1 MAVPRATDHPGVPAA
16 PSDARADT
24 AADTPEASHAAP
36 CDPWTPSAKER
47 AILFDPRRLAALHDA
62 ELIDA
67 PPVDAFDRL
76 TALVA
81 RTLGA
86 PMVVL
91 SAVDATRQFLLSA
104 VGLPESMA
112 TMRETDLAGS
122 MCTHVLFDDAPLVV
136 PDAVRD
142 ARGRGLVS
150 IAALGAGAYLGVPV
164 RAANGLSLGALCAVD
179 QVPRAWTDADVSAIS
194 DAAAVA
200 ATLID
205 GRRARAVAERER
217 REKLDILTRLTE
229 AFVTLDR
236 SWRVV
241 YANASAARL
250 AQCTPA
256 EGIGRTL
263 WELMPTLEESTT
275 GAWLRA
281 RMGSTGVFEHEW
293 EGVANPAWFEM
304 RVVCSAD
311 GMSLYIRDIT
321 RRKRTEFALA
331 ASEARYRQL
340 ADVAPVGIFETDV
353 DGACTLVNRTL
364 CELIDLQPHEVA
376 GYGWRGALHPDDRA
390 RVDREWS
397 ECVRALSEFRSEY
410 RYRRS
415 DGSVRWVT
423 GQASALHDESG
434 AVTGFIGTISD
445 ITERK
450 AIEEQLRV
458 LNERLELALS
468 GSDIG
473 LWDWN
478 VQSGE
483 VHFNDWLPG
492 MLGYSAAEF
501 PGNISEW
508 ESRIHPDDRADVTRQ
523 LMAHLRGETPFYR
536 CAHRLQTKDGRWK
549 WILDAGAVVE
559 RDACGTPRRAVG
571 THVDINESKAAEAL
585 FRLVFEKSGDPQL
598 LLDENGVVDCNEAT
612 VRALRVAN
620 KAAITGMPMRT
631 YFPVMQPDG
640 SHSLQ
645 AAMHHAQQ
653 ARGNETYR
661 FDWTICRAD
670 GTELPLEVSLA
681 RANYDG
687 RGVFL
692 MTWHDLTHQR
702 ETERILREAK
712 EAAEQ
717 ASHAKSDFLA
727 RMSHELRSPLNSVIG
742 FSRILQKSLAR
753 ESAPNEVTYLE
764 RIHAN
769 GVHLLGL
776 INNVLDIAR
785 IESGKVEVDRRVG
798 DVAALL
804 RETVQQLE
812 GQAHGG
818 ALVVRADVPS
828 HPVPLE
834 TDHEKLR
841 QVLINLVGNAIK
853 FTPDGEVVVRLR
865 LAEDG
870 TPAAIDVEDT
880 GVGIPADR
888 LQVIFDPFE
897 QAESATTRRFGGT
910 GLGLAIS
917 KQLCDLLGYRISVA
931 SEIGR
936 GSVFHVSLDGAA

>member
-1 MAVPRATDHPGVPAA
+1 MDGPRATDRSNVPGASPDDREAQLAA
-16 PSDARADT
+16 LCES
-24 AADTPEASHAAP
+24 
-36 CDPWTPSAKER
+36 WTPTADER
-47 AILFDPRRLAALHDA
+47 AILFDPKRLAALHDA
-62 ELIDA
+62 ELIDV

-76 TALVA
+76 TALLA

-104 VGLPESMA
+104 VGLPAPMA
-112 TMRETDLAGS
+112 EMRETELAGS
-122 MCTHVLFDDAPLVV
+122 MCKHVVLDDAPLVI
-136 PDAVRD
+136 PDVARD
-142 ARGRGLVS
+142 ARGRGAAS

-164 RAANGLSLGALCAVD
+164 HVGSGAPVGALCVVD
-179 QVPRAWTDADVSAIS
+179 RVPRAWSDADLAAIR

-205 GRRARAVAERER
+205 GRRAHAVAERER

-236 SWRVV
+236 SWRVM

-256 EGIGRTL
+256 DAIGRTL
-263 WELMPTLEESTT
+263 WELIPALGASAT
-275 GAWLRA
+275 GTWLRA
-281 RMGSTGVFEHEW
+281 RMGSTGVYEHEW

-311 GMSLYIRDIT
+311 GMSLFIRDIT
-321 RRKRTEFALA
+321 RRKRTECALA

-340 ADVAPVGIFETDV
+340 ADVAPVGIFETDAH
-353 DGACTLVNRTL
+353 GACTLVNRTW
-364 CELIDLQPHEVA
+364 CELTDLQPHEA
-376 GYGWRGALHPDDRA
+376 KGYGWVAALHPDDRDA
-390 RVDREWS
+390 VEREWS
-397 ECVRALSEFRSEY
+397 ACTAEQRVFRSEY
-410 RYRRS
+410 RFRRG
-415 DGSVRWVT
+415 DGTVRWVA
-423 GQASALHDESG
+423 GQASATHDESG
-434 AVTGFIGTISD
+434 AVTGFIGTLAD

-450 AIEEQLRV
+450 DIEEQLRIV
-458 LNERLELALS
+458 NERLELALS

-473 LWDWN
+473 LWDWDIP
-478 VQSGE
+478 SGR

-501 PGNISEW
+501 PGHISEW

-523 LMAHLRGETPFYR
+523 LTAHLRGETPFYR
-536 CAHRLQTKDGRWK
+536 CAHRLRTKDGRWK

-559 RDACGTPRRAVG
+559 RDPCGTPRRAVG

-598 LLDENGVVDCNEAT
+598 LLDEHGVVDCNEAT

-640 SHSLQ
+640 SRSLQ
-645 AAMHHAQQ
+645 AAVLHAEQ
-653 ARGNETYR
+653 ARASDGYR
-661 FDWTICRAD
+661 FEWTIRRAD
-670 GTELPLEVSLA
+670 GTELPLEISLA
-681 RANYDG
+681 RALYDG

-702 ETERILREAK
+702 ESERILREAK
-712 EAAEQ
+712 DAAEQ
-717 ASHAKSDFLA
+717 ASHTKSDFLA

-742 FSRILQKSLAR
+742 FSRILQKSLSP
-753 ESAPNEVTYLE
+753 ESAPNESTYLE

-785 IESGKVEVDRRVG
+785 IESGKVEVDRRLG
-798 DVAALL
+798 DIAALL

-812 GQAHGG
+812 GQAHGR
-818 ALVVRADVPS
+818 ALVVRADVPA

-853 FTPDGEVVVRLR
+853 FTPEGEVVVRLR
-865 LAEDG
+865 LADDG
-870 TPAAIDVEDT
+870 TPLAIDVQDT

-936 GSVFHVSLDGAA
+936 GSVFHVTLQGAAHH